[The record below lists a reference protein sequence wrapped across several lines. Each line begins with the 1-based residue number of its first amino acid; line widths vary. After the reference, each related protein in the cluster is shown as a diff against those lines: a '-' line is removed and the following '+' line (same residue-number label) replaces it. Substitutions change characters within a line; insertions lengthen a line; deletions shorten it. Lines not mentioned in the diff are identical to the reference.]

1 MPDTSPLPLWAGR
14 SLALIGIL
22 LMALNLRTAVA
33 AISPIVAEIRADIP
47 LDTLG
52 LGIIG
57 ALPPVA
63 FALSGLFGARL
74 GRRFG
79 LEPLLLAAIGMMVAG
94 HLLRGSADT
103 YQVLLAG
110 SIIAF
115 AGIGIGNILLPPL
128 VKRYFPDRIA
138 LMTTAYV
145 SLMAISGAVPALLA
159 APVAEAAGWRAS
171 LGMWSILAAVTL
183 VPWLVVIVR
192 AHRERQALGSDA
204 RARDTRPASR
214 HHTAMWRSR
223 TAWALA
229 MVFSLTS
236 FQVYALISWLPRLLI
251 ETAGVTP
258 LTAGGYLALYVA
270 LGLPLAI
277 VIPRVISRLAD
288 VSILVVVGIALL
300 VVGYLG
306 LLLAPGS
313 LLVLWVSA
321 AGIGTIMFP
330 GVLTLINLRTRTTNG
345 SAALS
350 GFVQGIGY
358 AVAVAGPITFGLL
371 HEATGGWTLPL
382 VTLIAAALA
391 CVVPALMLRRRAF
404 TEDEIAEP
412 LAR

>member
-1 MPDTSPLPLWAGR
+1 MPDTSTLPLWAGR
-14 SLALIGIL
+14 SLALVGIL

-47 LDTLG
+47 LDTVG

-94 HLLRGSADT
+94 HLLRGSADS
-103 YQVLLAG
+103 YQGLLAG
-110 SIIAF
+110 SVVAF

-138 LMTTAYV
+138 LLTTAYA

-159 APVAEAAGWRAS
+159 APAAGAAGWRAS
-171 LGMWSILAAVTL
+171 LGMWSVLAALTL

-192 AHRERQALGSDA
+192 THRERRALGPDA
-204 RARDTRPASR
+204 RVRDTRRASR
-214 HHTAMWRSR
+214 HHTAMWRSS
-223 TAWALA
+223 TAWALT
-229 MVFSLTS
+229 MSFSLTS

-258 LTAGGYLALYVA
+258 LAAGGYLALYVA

-277 VIPRVISRLAD
+277 VIPRIISRLAD
-288 VSILVVVGIALL
+288 VSTLVFAGIVLL
-300 VVGYLG
+300 VVGYVG
-306 LLLAPGS
+306 LLFAPGP
-313 LLVLWVSA
+313 LLVLWVGC

-330 GVLTLINLRTRTTNG
+330 GVLTLINLRTRTTTG
-345 SAALS
+345 SGALS
-350 GFVQGIGY
+350 GFVQAIGY
-358 AVAVAGPITFGLL
+358 AVAVAGPVSFGLL
-371 HEATGGWTLPL
+371 HDATGGWTLPL
-382 VTLIAAALA
+382 VTLIAASLA
-391 CVVPALMLRRRAF
+391 CVVPALLLRRRAF
-404 TEDEIAEP
+404 VEDEIAAS

>member
-14 SLALIGIL
+14 SLALFGIL

-33 AISPIVAEIRADIP
+33 AISPVVAEIRADIP

-52 LGIIG
+52 LGVIG

-79 LEPLLLAAIGMMVAG
+79 LEPLLLAAITLMVAG
-94 HLLRGSADT
+94 HLLRGSAGS

-110 SIIAF
+110 SVVAF

-171 LGMWSILAAVTL
+171 LAMWSILAAVTL
-183 VPWLVVIVR
+183 VPWLVVISR
-192 AHRERQALGSDA
+192 THRGRRALGPDA
-204 RARDTRPASR
+204 RARDTRPSSR

-229 MVFSLTS
+229 MVFSLLS
-236 FQVYALISWLPRLLI
+236 FQVYALISWLPRLLVD
-251 ETAGVTP
+251 TAGVSP
-258 LTAGGYLALYVA
+258 LAAGGYLALYVA

-277 VIPRVISRLAD
+277 VIPRIISRIAD
-288 VSILVVVGIALL
+288 VSILVFLAITLL
-300 VVGYLG
+300 VIGYVG

-313 LLVLWVSA
+313 LLVLWVSC

-330 GVLTLINLRTRTTNG
+330 GVLTLINLRTRTTTG
-345 SAALS
+345 SGALS
-350 GFVQGIGY
+350 GFTQGIGY
-358 AVAVAGPITFGLL
+358 AVAAAGPVSFGLL
-371 HEATGGWTLPL
+371 HDATGGWTLPL

-391 CVVPALMLRRRAF
+391 GVVPALLLRERAF
-404 TEDEIAEP
+404 VEDEIAES

>member
-1 MPDTSPLPLWAGR
+1 MPDTRPLPLWSGR

-22 LMALNLRTAVA
+22 VMALNLRTAVA
-33 AISPIVAEIRADIP
+33 AISPIAAEIRADIP

-52 LGIIG
+52 LGIVG
-57 ALPPVA
+57 ALPPVT

-74 GRRFG
+74 ARRLG

-94 HLLRGSADT
+94 HLLRGSANT
-103 YQVLLAG
+103 YVVLLAG
-110 SIIAF
+110 SAVAF

-128 VKRYFPDRIA
+128 VKRYFADRIA
-138 LMTTAYV
+138 LMTTAYA
-145 SLMAISGAVPALLA
+145 SLMAVSGAVPALLA
-159 APVAEAAGWRAS
+159 APAAEAAGWRAS
-171 LGMWSILAAVTL
+171 LGMWSILAALTM

-192 AHRERQALGSDA
+192 TRRERRAVGSDA
-204 RARDTRPASR
+204 RARDPRSASR

-229 MVFSLTS
+229 LVFSLTS

-251 ETAGVTP
+251 ETAGVP
-258 LTAGGYLALYVA
+258 PAVAGSYLALYVA

-277 VIPRVISRLAD
+277 VIPRVISRVAD
-288 VSILVVVGIALL
+288 VSSLVFLGITLL
-300 VVGYLG
+300 VVGYVG
-306 LLLAPGS
+306 LLFAPGQTI
-313 LLVLWVSA
+313 VLWVGC

-330 GVLTLINLRTRTTNG
+330 GVLTLINLRTHTTNG

-358 AVAVAGPITFGLL
+358 AVAVAGPVSFGLL
-371 HEATGGWTLPL
+371 HDATGGWTLPL
-382 VTLIAAALA
+382 ATLIAASLA
-391 CVVPALMLRRRAF
+391 CVVPALLLRRRAF
-404 TEDEIAEP
+404 AEDEIAAS

>member
-1 MPDTSPLPLWAGR
+1 
-14 SLALIGIL
+14 
-22 LMALNLRTAVA
+22 MALNLRTAVT

-52 LGIIG
+52 IGVIG

-79 LEPLLLAAIGMMVAG
+79 LEPLLLAVIGMTVAG
-94 HLLRGSADT
+94 HLLRGSA
-103 YQVLLAG
+103 YNFQVLLAG
-110 SIIAF
+110 SVMAF

-138 LMTTAYV
+138 LMTTAYA
-145 SLMAISGAVPALLA
+145 SLMAISGAAPALLA

-171 LGMWSILAAVTL
+171 VGMWSILATVTL

-192 AHRERQALGSDA
+192 SHRERRAIGPDA
-204 RARDTRPASR
+204 GARNTRPTSR

-251 ETAGVTP
+251 ETAGVSP
-258 LTAGGYLALYVA
+258 LVAGGYLALYIA

-277 VIPRVISRLAD
+277 VIPRVISRIAD
-288 VSILVVVGIALL
+288 VSILVFLAITLL
-300 VVGYLG
+300 VVGYVG
-306 LLLAPGS
+306 VLLAPGS
-313 LLVLWVSA
+313 LLVLWVSC

-330 GVLTLINLRTRTTNG
+330 GVLTLINLRTCTTNG

-350 GFVQGIGY
+350 GFTQGIGY
-358 AVAVAGPITFGLL
+358 AVAVAGPVSFGLL
-371 HEATGGWTLPL
+371 HDATGGWTLPL

-391 CVVPALMLRRRAF
+391 CVVPALLLRERAF
-404 TEDEIAEP
+404 VEDEITES